1 MDRVLDEGCAHT
13 ALLSQRHLEA
23 KVSSLNT
30 ILGRLVVLETSAF
43 RAKVQLSQNVLQR
56 ALQPAQS
63 HHLCGVE

>member
-1 MDRVLDEGCAHT
+1 MAVFSPRY
-13 ALLSQRHLEA
+13 LEA
-23 KVSSLNT
+23 KVSSLSM
-30 ILGRLVVLETSAF
+30 VLETSAF